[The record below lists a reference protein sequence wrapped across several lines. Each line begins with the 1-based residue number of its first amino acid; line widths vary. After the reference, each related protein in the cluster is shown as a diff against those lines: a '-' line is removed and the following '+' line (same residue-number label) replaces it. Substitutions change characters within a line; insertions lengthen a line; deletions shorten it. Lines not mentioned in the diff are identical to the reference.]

1 MWEEIFLHAF
11 TKVGCTFSE
20 ELICFDPVLWRATIH
35 RLYLEPYSGGLF
47 SYAPVDIC
55 VYLLVL
61 MYLAGHQVTSAPG
74 ELRDKSSSCPL

>member
-55 VYLLVL
+55 VYLASVDVS
-61 MYLAGHQVTSAPG
+61 GRAPG
-74 ELRDKSSSCPL
+74 DLGSWRTPGQE